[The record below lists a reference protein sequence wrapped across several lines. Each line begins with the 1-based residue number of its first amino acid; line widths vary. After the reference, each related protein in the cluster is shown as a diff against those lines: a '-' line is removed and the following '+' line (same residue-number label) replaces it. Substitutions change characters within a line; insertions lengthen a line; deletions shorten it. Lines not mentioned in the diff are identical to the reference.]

1 MDSDLIVARIEVC
14 QDVEA
19 KPAASCLTEHMFIE
33 FCLLL
38 CPCPVA
44 TLAGPSLQERRECC
58 FTSSETRH
66 SCSEHPYSPIVAD
79 WAFLYILI
87 MSPMFFLFDS
97 GMFSS
102 LHALCHFCQERLLLY
117 VKACKQSRMRER
129 EGDCYQRLPRE
140 TTLRG
145 PGPNGAIGEAALH
158 EWAALSMECRGEHLC
173 NRKRASWSL
182 HPLRAYGSPQGYK
195 CRTPGAWAGWKPSAF
210 ADYRWIR
217 AMVISIAIIPFL
229 RMRTSGSLH

>member
-1 MDSDLIVARIEVC
+1 M
-14 QDVEA
+14 
-19 KPAASCLTEHMFIE
+19 P
-33 FCLLL
+33 
-38 CPCPVA
+38 
-44 TLAGPSLQERRECC
+44 LAHDRCKREIDDQKSVTVRA
-58 FTSSETRH
+58 FRELSFGT
-66 SCSEHPYSPIVAD
+66 A

-129 EGDCYQRLPRE
+129 EGDCYQRVPRE

-173 NRKRASWSL
+173 NHKRASWSL
-182 HPLRAYGSPQGYK
+182 HPLRAYGRPQGYK
-195 CRTPGAWAGWKPSAF
+195 CRTPGAW
-210 ADYRWIR
+210 
-217 AMVISIAIIPFL
+217 
-229 RMRTSGSLH
+229 GS